1 MNKIAV
7 TAVAVAMAI
16 GLAGCANTN
25 TNTATPGAMDD
36 KTQGAVMGGALGCAG
51 GALLAKLAGGNMA
64 AGCAMGA
71 VVGGLVGF
79 ERARQQEIADAER
92 ARQEAIEVTAS
103 LPPQQRARGGEIKT
117 VEVVAKDKANGSTK
131 KVKAFESVSVDLP
144 ISAKGTPEYT
154 SAMGKLKTLAER
166 VADERGSAE
175 ILVSV
180 TPADAKANKVN
191 MAGGK
196 VASPKGNPITVT
208 KLTDARVTK
217 GMERITVKAG
227 RLKTAEV

>member
-7 TAVAVAMAI
+7 TAVALAI

-25 TNTATPGAMDD
+25 TPTPGAMDD

-92 ARQEAIEVTAS
+92 VRQEAIEVTAS
-103 LPPQQRARGGEIKT
+103 LPPQQRARGGEVKT
-117 VEVVAKDKANGSTK
+117 VEVVAKDKTNGSTQ

-144 ISAKGTPEYT
+144 LSAKGTPEYT
-154 SAMGKLKTLAER
+154 SAMNKLKTLAER

-175 ILVSV
+175 ILVAV
-180 TPADAKANKVN
+180 TPADARANKVN

-208 KLTDARVTK
+208 KLADASVTK

-227 RLKTAEV
+227 RLKTTEV

>member
-7 TAVAVAMAI
+7 TAVALAI
-16 GLAGCANTN
+16 GLAGCAN

-51 GALLAKLAGGNMA
+51 GALLAKLAGGNMV

-92 ARQEAIEVTAS
+92 VRQEAIEVTAS
-103 LPPQQRARGGEIKT
+103 LPPQQRARGGEVKT
-117 VEVVAKDKANGSTK
+117 VEVVAKDKTNGSTQ

-144 ISAKGTPEYT
+144 LSAKGTPEYT
-154 SAMGKLKTLAER
+154 SAMNKLKTLAER

-175 ILVSV
+175 ILVAV
-180 TPADAKANKVN
+180 TPADARANKVN

-196 VASPKGNPITVT
+196 VASPKGHPITVT
-208 KLTDARVTK
+208 KLADASVTK

-227 RLKTAEV
+227 RLKTTEV

>member
-1 MNKIAV
+1 MHK
-7 TAVAVAMAI
+7 I
-16 GLAGCANTN
+16 GLTAIALTLGLSGCANT
-25 TNTATPGAMDD
+25 AGPGATDN
-36 KTQGAVMGGALGCAG
+36 KTTGAVVGGALGCAG
-51 GALLAKLAGGNMA
+51 GALLAKLAGGDMA

-79 ERARQQEIADAER
+79 ERARQQEIAEAER
-92 ARQEAIEVTAS
+92 IRQEAIQATAS
-103 LPPQQRARGGEIKT
+103 LPPQQRACGGEVKT
-117 VEVVAKDKANGSTK
+117 VEVVAKDKATGNTQK
-131 KVKAFESVSVDLP
+131 IKTFDSVSLDLP

-154 SAMGKLKTLAER
+154 AAMGKLKTLAER

-175 ILVSV
+175 IVVAV

-196 VASPKGNPITVT
+196 VASPKGNPITVI
-208 KLTDARVTK
+208 KVTDASVTK

-227 RLKTAEV
+227 RLKTTEV